1 MPTGLAVSP
10 AMNHG
15 GPFPATGHPASLL
28 RFAALHGYDNVRE
41 PRLPPEL
48 RDKNPTG
55 LMWRK
60 IDGEWTRGDV
70 LLSR

>member
-1 MPTGLAVSP
+1 MGI
-10 AMNHG
+10 
-15 GPFPATGHPASLL
+15 PASLL
-28 RFAALHGYDNVRE
+28 SFAALHSYDNVRE

-55 LMWRK
+55 TMWRK

-70 LLSR
+70 PVRHA